1 MHPDIPRP
9 VLPAPGRQPQL
20 SAVCVPSSPPPLPAM
35 HAEQGAKKEKK
46 PLYAGELPD
55 FNTFY
60 IALAHNTAKIS
71 VSCITFGTLFADTF
85 CEQPNSHIR

>member
-1 MHPDIPRP
+1 
-9 VLPAPGRQPQL
+9 
-20 SAVCVPSSPPPLPAM
+20 M

-46 PLYAGELPD
+46 PLYAGELPG

-71 VSCITFGTLFADTF
+71 VSCITFGTLFAGTF
-85 CEQPNSHIR
+85 SKQSYFDIEKEINEKGTDYFHTRTDFHRSASTTAACHT

>member
-1 MHPDIPRP
+1 MY
-9 VLPAPGRQPQL
+9 
-20 SAVCVPSSPPPLPAM
+20 
-35 HAEQGAKKEKK
+35 AEQGAKKEKK
-46 PLYAGELPD
+46 PLYAGKLHS